1 MFRADFSIVHR
12 GCLVNELSRRLPHIR
27 FICPGGFVEQT
38 SVEELIIL
46 DNPTDDDVRA
56 VTGFLEAASGVT
68 QVDLLERTPDKAFVR
83 FVSTALPETFCSQVV
98 ARHHGFR
105 IGMEIQKDGLEIWRV
120 GCVER
125 RQAEAM
131 LKEMATL
138 GQLKHSAISEASWQ
152 ELLEG
157 DTT

>member
-12 GCLVNELSRRLPHIR
+12 GCLVNRLSRRLPRIR
-27 FICPGGFVEQT
+27 FICPGGFLEPA

-46 DNPTDDDVRA
+46 DNPSDDDVGA
-56 VTGFLEAASGVT
+56 VTGFLKAATGVT
-68 QVDLLERTPDKAFVR
+68 QADLLERTSDKAFVR
-83 FVSTALPETFCSQVV
+83 FVSTARPETFCSQVV

-105 IGMEIQKDGLEIWRV
+105 IGMEIQKDGLEMWRV

-125 RQAEAM
+125 RQAEEM
-131 LKEMATL
+131 IEELKAL
-138 GQLKHSAISEASWQ
+138 GELKHSAISEASWQ

-157 DTT
+157 GTT